1 MRSQN
6 SFSQR
11 EGRQPRSRLE
21 VRGAQGR
28 RRCPWSWQQG
38 GNLPEGM
45 EELGL
50 GGGQEIG
57 KTQKEGVGKV
67 PTRGPGAV
75 DAEGTWAVG

>member
-1 MRSQN
+1 
-6 SFSQR
+6 
-11 EGRQPRSRLE
+11 
-21 VRGAQGR
+21 
-28 RRCPWSWQQG
+28 
-38 GNLPEGM
+38 M

-57 KTQKEGVGKV
+57 ETQKEGGGKV